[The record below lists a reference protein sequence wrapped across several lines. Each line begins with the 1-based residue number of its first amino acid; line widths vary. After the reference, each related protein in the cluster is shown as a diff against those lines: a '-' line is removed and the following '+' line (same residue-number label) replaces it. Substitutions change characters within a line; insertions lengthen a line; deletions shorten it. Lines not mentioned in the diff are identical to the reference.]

1 MHFPASELNEGR
13 LPPEAGGRKIGELG
27 SNHRGDTRRAVHS
40 FMTFI
45 ILLLGLGV
53 GVLVG
58 LLGIGGGVVLV
69 PAMVYLLHMDQ
80 HLAQGT
86 SLFILLPPI
95 GLGALREY
103 WKQGQVDLHAGILC
117 ALGMLFGA
125 YAGSLIA
132 LPMPSRHLKGAFGCF
147 LMLAA
152 LLLWRKSQRDS
163 DAAAS
168 EREKSRV

>member
-1 MHFPASELNEGR
+1 
-13 LPPEAGGRKIGELG
+13 
-27 SNHRGDTRRAVHS
+27 
-40 FMTFI
+40 MTLI
-45 ILLLGLGV
+45 VLLLGLGA

-80 HLAQGT
+80 HMAQGT

-132 LPMPSRHLKGAFGCF
+132 VPMPSRHLKGAFGGF
-147 LMLAA
+147 LMLVA
-152 LLLWRKSQRDS
+152 LLLWRKTQRDS
-163 DAAAS
+163 HAARSGPVNA
-168 EREKSRV
+168 RA

>member
-1 MHFPASELNEGR
+1 M
-13 LPPEAGGRKIGELG
+13 IV
-27 SNHRGDTRRAVHS
+27 TIV
-40 FMTFI
+40 
-45 ILLLGLGV
+45 LLGLVG

-58 LLGIGGGVVLV
+58 LLGIGGGIVLV

-80 HLAQGT
+80 HMAQGT

-117 ALGMLFGA
+117 ALGMLVGG

-132 LPMPSRHLKGAFGCF
+132 LPMPSRSLRGLFGCF

-152 LLLWRKSQRDS
+152 LLLWRKTQSADRPGNQG
-163 DAAAS
+163 
-168 EREKSRV
+168 EETPVV

>member
-1 MHFPASELNEGR
+1 
-13 LPPEAGGRKIGELG
+13 
-27 SNHRGDTRRAVHS
+27 
-40 FMTFI
+40 MTLI

-69 PAMVYLLHMDQ
+69 PAMVYFLHMDQ

-86 SLFILLPPI
+86 SLFILLPPV

-103 WKQGQVDLHAGILC
+103 WKQGQVDLLAGILC

-125 YAGSLIA
+125 YAGSLMA
-132 LPMPSRHLKGAFGCF
+132 LPMPSRNLQGLFGCF
-147 LMLAA
+147 LVLSAI
-152 LLLWRKSQRDS
+152 LLWRKAQS
-163 DAAAS
+163 DANAPGGS
-168 EREKSRV
+168 Q

>member
-1 MHFPASELNEGR
+1 
-13 LPPEAGGRKIGELG
+13 
-27 SNHRGDTRRAVHS
+27 
-40 FMTFI
+40 MTLI

-69 PAMVYLLHMDQ
+69 PAMVYLLGMDQ

-95 GLGALREY
+95 GLGALVEY
-103 WKQGQVDLHAGILC
+103 WKQGQVDLKAGILC
-117 ALGMLFGA
+117 ALGILVGA

-132 LPMPSRHLKGAFGCF
+132 LPIASRNLKGLFGCF
-147 LMLAA
+147 LVLAA
-152 LLLWRKSQRDS
+152 ILLWRKAQLESGQPT
-163 DAAAS
+163 AEG
-168 EREKSRV
+168 ERIHG

>member
-1 MHFPASELNEGR
+1 
-13 LPPEAGGRKIGELG
+13 
-27 SNHRGDTRRAVHS
+27 
-40 FMTFI
+40 MTLL

-69 PAMVYLLHMDQ
+69 PAMVYLLGMDQ

-95 GLGALREY
+95 GLGALMEY
-103 WKQGQVDLHAGILC
+103 WKQGQVDLKAGILC
-117 ALGMLFGA
+117 ALGILLGA

-132 LPMPSRHLKGAFGCF
+132 LPIPSRNLKGLFGCF
-147 LMLAA
+147 LVLAA
-152 LLLWRKSQRDS
+152 LLLLRK
-163 DAAAS
+163 AEL
-168 EREKSRV
+168 ERKPLATEGERIHG

>member
-1 MHFPASELNEGR
+1 
-13 LPPEAGGRKIGELG
+13 
-27 SNHRGDTRRAVHS
+27 
-40 FMTFI
+40 MTLT

-69 PAMVYLLHMDQ
+69 PALTYLLRMDQ

-103 WKQGQVDLHAGILC
+103 WKQGQVDLRAGILC
-117 ALGMLFGA
+117 AMGMLLGA
-125 YAGSLIA
+125 FAGSFVA
-132 LPMPSRHLKGAFGCF
+132 LPMPSRNLKGLFGCF
-147 LMLAA
+147 LVLAA
-152 LLLWRKSQRDS
+152 ILLWRKSRDE
-163 DAAAS
+163 DNLRAEDG
-168 EREKSRV
+168 ERTDG

>member
-1 MHFPASELNEGR
+1 MNL
-13 LPPEAGGRKIGELG
+13 
-27 SNHRGDTRRAVHS
+27 
-40 FMTFI
+40 I

-69 PAMVYLLHMDQ
+69 PAMVYLLGMDQ

-103 WKQGQVDLHAGILC
+103 WKQGQVDLRAGILC
-117 ALGMLFGA
+117 ALGMLLGA
-125 YAGSLIA
+125 YGGSLVA
-132 LPMPSRHLKGAFGCF
+132 LPMASRHLKGLFGCF
-147 LMLAA
+147 LVLSAA
-152 LLLWRKSQRDS
+152 LLWRKTQLDGKPVV
-163 DAAAS
+163 AKS
-168 EREKSRV
+168 ERAHG

>member
-1 MHFPASELNEGR
+1 M
-13 LPPEAGGRKIGELG
+13 I
-27 SNHRGDTRRAVHS
+27 
-40 FMTFI
+40 FI

-58 LLGIGGGVVLV
+58 LLGIGGGAVLV
-69 PAMVYLLHMDQ
+69 PALVYLLHMDQ

-103 WKQGQVDLHAGILC
+103 WKLGQVDWHGGILC

-125 YAGSLIA
+125 FAGSLIA
-132 LPMPSRHLKGAFGCF
+132 LPMQSRHLRGAFGCF
-147 LMLAA
+147 LMLLAA
-152 LLLWRKSQRDS
+152 LLLWRKPQRDS
-163 DAAAS
+163 NVAGS
-168 EREKSRV
+168 EQEKARV

>member
-1 MHFPASELNEGR
+1 
-13 LPPEAGGRKIGELG
+13 
-27 SNHRGDTRRAVHS
+27 
-40 FMTFI
+40 MTCI
-45 ILLLGLGV
+45 ILLLELGA

-58 LLGIGGGVVLV
+58 FLGMGGGVALV

-80 HLAQGT
+80 HMAQGT

-103 WKQGQVDLHAGILC
+103 WKQDQVDLRAGILC

-125 YAGSLIA
+125 YAGSLLA
-132 LPMPSRHLKGAFGCF
+132 LPMPSPRLKGAFGCF

-152 LLLWRKSQRDS
+152 FLLWRKTQRNS
-163 DAAAS
+163 NAARAGQVNA
-168 EREKSRV
+168 RA

>member
-1 MHFPASELNEGR
+1 M
-13 LPPEAGGRKIGELG
+13 
-27 SNHRGDTRRAVHS
+27 TRRAAPVI
-40 FMTFI
+40 MTFI

-86 SLFILLPPI
+86 SLFILLLPI
-95 GLGALREY
+95 GLGALHEY
-103 WKQGQVDLHAGILC
+103 WKEGQVDLRAGILC
-117 ALGMLFGA
+117 ALGMLFGG

-132 LPMPSRHLKGAFGCF
+132 VPMPSRNLKGAFGCF

-152 LLLWRKSQRDS
+152 LLLWRKPQRDS
-163 DAAAS
+163 NVAGS
-168 EREKSRV
+168 EQEKARV

>member
-1 MHFPASELNEGR
+1 
-13 LPPEAGGRKIGELG
+13 
-27 SNHRGDTRRAVHS
+27 
-40 FMTFI
+40 MTVI

-58 LLGIGGGVVLV
+58 LLGIGGGVALV

-80 HLAQGT
+80 HMAQGT

-103 WKQGQVDLHAGILC
+103 WKQGQVDLRAGILC
-117 ALGMLFGA
+117 ALGMLFGG

-132 LPMPSRHLKGAFGCF
+132 LPMPSRHLKGGFGCF

-152 LLLWRKSQRDS
+152 LLLWRKTQRDS
-163 DAAAS
+163 NAACHAQ
-168 EREKSRV
+168 EKAGV

>member
-1 MHFPASELNEGR
+1 MIF
-13 LPPEAGGRKIGELG
+13 
-27 SNHRGDTRRAVHS
+27 T
-40 FMTFI
+40 

-58 LLGIGGGVVLV
+58 LLGIGGGVILV

-103 WKQGQVDLHAGILC
+103 WKQGQVDLNAGILC
-117 ALGMLFGA
+117 ALGMLFGG

-132 LPMPSRHLKGAFGCF
+132 LPMPSHHLKGGFGCF
-147 LMLAA
+147 LMLSA
-152 LLLWRKSQRDS
+152 LLLWRKTQRDS
-163 DAAAS
+163 NVATS
-168 EREKSRV
+168 GQEKARV

>member
-1 MHFPASELNEGR
+1 M
-13 LPPEAGGRKIGELG
+13 I
-27 SNHRGDTRRAVHS
+27 
-40 FMTFI
+40 FI

-58 LLGIGGGVVLV
+58 LLGIGGGIALV

-80 HLAQGT
+80 HVAQGT

-103 WKQGQVDLHAGILC
+103 WQQGQVDLKAGILC
-117 ALGMLFGA
+117 ALGMLFGG

-132 LPMPSRHLKGAFGCF
+132 VPTASRDLKGLFGCF
-147 LMLAA
+147 LMLAGF
-152 LLLWRKSQRDS
+152 LLWRKARLEGRP
-163 DAAAS
+163 AGRV
-168 EREKSRV
+168 EEKARG